1 MKIFLVIALIVICGI
16 IGVGISGVYKQ
27 RKKFFDSFL
36 FFLLNLKTDIGFSA
50 NKLTEIISVEK
61 ENCNNKDF
69 RTLLTN
75 YYDILNSGEKVSKE
89 LLFNNVKIINEQEK
103 DDMFMF
109 FKQLGKT
116 DIYSQIDIIKN
127 KIETTKTMCD
137 KLKKE
142 CEKYCPLYTKLGIL
156 AGLFLA
162 LIII

>member
-1 MKIFLVIALIVICGI
+1 MKIILVVALIIICGI
-16 IGVGISGVYKQ
+16 IGIGISGVYKQ

-36 FFLLNLKTDIGFSA
+36 TFLLNIKTDIGFSA
-50 NKLTEIISVEK
+50 NKLTEIISIEK

-69 RTLLTN
+69 KTLLSN
-75 YYDILNSGEKVSKE
+75 YYDILNNGEKVTVE

-103 DDMFMF
+103 DALFMF

-127 KIETTKTMCD
+127 KIETTKIVCE
-137 KLKKE
+137 KLKKD

>member
-1 MKIFLVIALIVICGI
+1 MKIILVVALIIICGI
-16 IGVGISGVYKQ
+16 IGIGISGVYKQ

-36 FFLLNLKTDIGFSA
+36 TFLLNIKTDIGFSA
-50 NKLTEIISVEK
+50 NKLTEIISIEK

-69 RTLLTN
+69 KTLLSN
-75 YYDILNSGEKVSKE
+75 YYYILNNGEKVTVE

-103 DDMFMF
+103 DDLFMF

-127 KIETTKTMCD
+127 KIETTKTVCD
-137 KLKKE
+137 KLKKD